1 MPSPGK
7 ASLGD
12 SELRNREHA
21 DEAAEEAK
29 ALDRSSSEPIKSPAR
44 ESQDAEESKAPD
56 AGNDAAEEE
65 KKERP

>member
-12 SELRNREHA
+12 SELQNREHA

-29 ALDRSSSEPIKSPAR
+29 ALDRGSESPAH